1 MRCLCACK
9 LLLHVGLSAVGVRSC
24 ALMAPRGVWGG
35 QMWLRAL
42 TPGLHVLLA
51 VPSCSDGAVLR
62 LTAL

>member
-1 MRCLCACK
+1 MPLCLQA
-9 LLLHVGLSAVGVRSC
+9 A
-24 ALMAPRGVWGG
+24 APRGAVCRGGEKLCSDGTAGGWGG